1 MSIVPHD
8 IFYCYTFSISV
19 LPLTF
24 YVPTVTSKR
33 INPNSEQ
40 VNEITP
46 RRTRSRRS
54 DANESELVNPGWK
67 KSQPKQVSKKRRFQI
82 EFNQLELH
90 RELPNQL
97 MSSQKAL
104 EMLMDNYNINVIKE
118 HYYLP
123 NANGSLA
130 EDDGDYV
137 LGVDYFSTI
146 QDMRENL
153 CAFGL
158 PPIAKGSKLSE
169 TSEGDLDAWVRC
181 ANIGPFRS
189 SDQSVSVPA
198 VVELK
203 PKDAR
208 KVLKALGYTLSD
220 NTHTYLL
227 PGTTMHQ
234 SRLGHDQFDTV
245 IDLINHIARFGLDDT
260 QKPDDSDIQISEEDR
275 VNLEIFVASV
285 ATFDVR

>member
-1 MSIVPHD
+1 MISFTVTLI
-8 IFYCYTFSISV
+8 SISI

-24 YVPTVTSKR
+24 YVTVTSKR

-46 RRTRSRRS
+46 RRTRSRRA
-54 DANESELVNPGWK
+54 DATESELVNPGLK
-67 KSQPKQVSKKRRFQI
+67 KSQPKQVSKKRRYQI
-82 EFNQLELH
+82 EFNELELH

-104 EMLMDNYNINVIKE
+104 EMLIDNYNINVIKD

-130 EDDGDYV
+130 EDDEDYV

-169 TSEGDLDAWVRC
+169 TSEEDLDAWVRC
-181 ANIGPFRS
+181 ANIRPLIS
-189 SDQSVSVPA
+189 MNESVSVPE

-203 PKDAR
+203 PNDAR

-234 SRLGHDQFDTV
+234 SRLGQDQFDTV

-260 QKPDDSDIQISEEDR
+260 QKPDDSDTQISEEDR
-275 VNLEIFVASV
+275 VNFEIFVASV

>member
-1 MSIVPHD
+1 MISFTVILL
-8 IFYCYTFSISV
+8 SISI

-24 YVPTVTSKR
+24 YVTVTSKR

-46 RRTRSRRS
+46 RRTRSRRA
-54 DANESELVNPGWK
+54 DATESELVNPGLK
-67 KSQPKQVSKKRRFQI
+67 KSQPKQVSKKRRYQI
-82 EFNQLELH
+82 EFNELELH

-104 EMLMDNYNINVIKE
+104 EMLIDNYNINVIKD

-169 TSEGDLDAWVRC
+169 TSEEDLDAWVRC
-181 ANIGPFRS
+181 ANIRPLIS
-189 SDQSVSVPA
+189 MNESVSVPE

-208 KVLKALGYTLSD
+208 KVLKALGYTLSH

-234 SRLGHDQFDTV
+234 SRLGQDQFDTV

-260 QKPDDSDIQISEEDR
+260 QKPEDSDTQISEEDR
-275 VNLEIFVASV
+275 VNFEIFVASV

>member
-1 MSIVPHD
+1 MISFTVTLI
-8 IFYCYTFSISV
+8 SISI
-19 LPLTF
+19 LPLTL
-24 YVPTVTSKR
+24 YVTVTSKR

-46 RRTRSRRS
+46 RRTRSRRA
-54 DANESELVNPGWK
+54 DATESELVNPGLK
-67 KSQPKQVSKKRRFQI
+67 KSQPKQVSKKRRYQI
-82 EFNQLELH
+82 EFNELELH

-97 MSSQKAL
+97 MSSQRAL
-104 EMLMDNYNINVIKE
+104 EMLIDNYNINVIKD

-130 EDDGDYV
+130 ADGGDYV

-169 TSEGDLDAWVRC
+169 TSEEDLDAWVRC
-181 ANIGPFRS
+181 ANIRPLIS
-189 SDQSVSVPA
+189 MNESVSVPE

-234 SRLGHDQFDTV
+234 SRLGQDQFDTV

-260 QKPDDSDIQISEEDR
+260 QQPDDSDIQISEEDK

>member
-1 MSIVPHD
+1 MISFTVTLI
-8 IFYCYTFSISV
+8 SISI

-24 YVPTVTSKR
+24 YVTVTSKR

-46 RRTRSRRS
+46 RRTRSRRA
-54 DANESELVNPGWK
+54 DATESELVNPGLK
-67 KSQPKQVSKKRRFQI
+67 KSQPKQVSKKRRYQI
-82 EFNQLELH
+82 EFNELELH

-97 MSSQKAL
+97 MRSQKAL
-104 EMLMDNYNINVIKE
+104 EMLIDNYNINVIKD

-130 EDDGDYV
+130 EDDEDYV

-169 TSEGDLDAWVRC
+169 TSEEDLDAWVRC
-181 ANIGPFRS
+181 ANIRPLIS
-189 SDQSVSVPA
+189 MTESVSVPE

-208 KVLKALGYTLSD
+208 KVLQALGYTLSD

-234 SRLGHDQFDTV
+234 SRLGQDQFDTV

-260 QKPDDSDIQISEEDR
+260 QKPDDSDTQISEEDR
-275 VNLEIFVASV
+275 VNFEIFVASV